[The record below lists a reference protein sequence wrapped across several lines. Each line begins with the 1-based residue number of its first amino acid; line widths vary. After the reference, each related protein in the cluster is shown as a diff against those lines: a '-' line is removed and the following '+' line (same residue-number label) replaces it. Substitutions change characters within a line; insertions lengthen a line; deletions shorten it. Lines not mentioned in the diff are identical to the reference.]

1 MSKLQIYMKTLI
13 KKKTTINKKD
23 NLIILTDKKD
33 NLKQY
38 GITEKEHVYIKKV
51 NDEIISINQYD
62 RYLFIVKP
70 KKNRNIN
77 LHSENCRL
85 IGDRLIER
93 LTDVNS
99 IVIIDTIMKSDDALK
114 IAEGMALSNYTFDKY
129 KKEQIKKL
137 KEIHI
142 VSNTPSKE
150 INELNKVIEG
160 VYFSRDLINEPF
172 SHLKAIDLAAAAKKS
187 SNNNG
192 FKVKVLLKK
201 EIENLKMGGLLAV
214 NQGSLDEPTFTI
226 MEWKPKNAKNKQPI
240 VLVGKGIVYDTG
252 GLSLK
257 PTKDSMDL
265 MKVDM
270 GGAGIVIGT
279 MQAISANKL
288 PVHVIGLAPA
298 TDNRPSGNAYAP
310 GDVIT
315 MYDKTT
321 VEVLNTDAEGR
332 LILADALSYAKKYDP
347 QLVIDL
353 ATLTGSAANSIGH
366 YGIVS
371 MHKGAKSEHEK
382 LKQVG
387 HKVHERLA
395 EMPFWSEYD
404 DLIKSDIADIKNI
417 GGTQAGAITAGKF
430 LSHFVNYPWIHL
442 DIAGPTFTKE
452 KYGYRGKGATG
463 MGVRLLYEFIKN
475 IYEKN

>member
-38 GITEKEHVYIKKV
+38 GISEKEHVYIKKV

-85 IGDRLIER
+85 IGDRLIEK
-93 LTDVNS
+93 LIDVNS

-129 KKEQIKKL
+129 KKNQIKKL

-192 FKVKVLLKK
+192 FKVKILLKK

-214 NQGSLDEPTFTI
+214 NKGSLDEPTFTI
-226 MEWKPKNAKNKQPI
+226 MEWKPKNAKNKRPI

-371 MHKGAKSEHEK
+371 MYKGAKSEHEK

-430 LSHFVNYPWIHL
+430 LSHFVNFPWIHL
-442 DIAGPTFTKE
+442 DIAGPTFTKQ

>member
-1 MSKLQIYMKTLI
+1 MKTLI

-38 GITEKEHVYIKKV
+38 GISEKEHVYIKKV

-93 LTDVNS
+93 LIDVNS
-99 IVIIDTIMKSDDALK
+99 IVIIDTIMKNDDALK

-187 SNNNG
+187 SNSNG
-192 FKVKVLLKK
+192 FKVKILVKK

-226 MEWKPKNAKNKQPI
+226 MEWKPKNAKNKRPI

-371 MHKGAKSEHEK
+371 MYKGAKSEHEK

>member
-1 MSKLQIYMKTLI
+1 MKTII

-23 NLIILTDKKD
+23 NLIL
-33 NLKQY
+33 LC
-38 GITEKEHVYIKKV
+38 KEHSNLSKYNLSTKEQDFIQKEKR
-51 NDEIISINQYD
+51 EIIKINQYD
-62 RYLFIVKP
+62 RYIFIVRP
-70 KKNRNIN
+70 KQKSSIDIYN
-77 LHSENCRL
+77 ENCRL
-85 IGDRLIER
+85 IGDKLINQ
-93 LTDVNS
+93 LTNLISVIMIDVEMQHND
-99 IVIIDTIMKSDDALK
+99 ILQ
-114 IAEGMALSNYTFDKY
+114 IAEGMALSNYTFNKY
-129 KKEQIKKL
+129 KKEKKKKL
-137 KEIHI
+137 EKIYLKT
-142 VSNTPSKE
+142 SLSSKK
-150 INELNKVIEG
+150 ITELNNIING

-172 SHLKAIDLAAAAKKS
+172 SHLKAVDLALAAQKS
-187 SNNNG
+187 AATHG
-192 FKVKVLLKK
+192 FKSKILYKK
-201 EIENLKMGGLLAV
+201 EIKALKMGGILAV

-226 MEWKPKNAKNKQPI
+226 MEWKPKNAKNKKPI

-257 PTKDSMDL
+257 PTKNSMDL

-270 GGAGIVIGT
+270 GGAGVVIGA
-279 MQAISANKL
+279 MQIISANKL
-288 PVHVIGLAPA
+288 PIHIIGLTPA

-332 LILADALSYAKKYDP
+332 LILADALSYAKQYNPD
-347 QLVIDL
+347 LVIDL
-353 ATLTGSAANSIGH
+353 ATLTGSAAAAVGH
-366 YGIVS
+366 FGIVS

-382 LKQVG
+382 LKQAG
-387 HKVHERLA
+387 YTTHERLA

-417 GGTQAGAITAGKF
+417 GGASAGAITAGKF
-430 LSHFVNYPWIHL
+430 LSHFVDYPWIHL

-452 KYGYRGKGATG
+452 KYGYRGKGATA

-475 IYEKN
+475 FYEKN

>member
-38 GITEKEHVYIKKV
+38 GISEKEHIYIKKV

-62 RYLFIVKP
+62 RYIFIVKP

-93 LTDVNS
+93 LIDVNS

-187 SNNNG
+187 SKNNG

-371 MHKGAKSEHEK
+371 MYKGAKSEHEK

-442 DIAGPTFTKE
+442 DIAGPTFTKQ

>member
-38 GITEKEHVYIKKV
+38 GISEKEHVYIKKV

-371 MHKGAKSEHEK
+371 MYKGAKSEHEK

-442 DIAGPTFTKE
+442 DIAGPTFTKQ

>member
-1 MSKLQIYMKTLI
+1 MKTLI

-38 GITEKEHVYIKKV
+38 GISEKEHAYIKKV

-93 LTDVNS
+93 LIDVNS
-99 IVIIDTIMKSDDALK
+99 IVIIDTIMKNDDALK

-187 SNNNG
+187 SNSNG
-192 FKVKVLLKK
+192 FKVTILVKK
-201 EIENLKMGGLLAV
+201 EIKNLKMGGLLAV

-226 MEWKPKNAKNKQPI
+226 MEWKPKNAKNKRPI

-371 MHKGAKSEHEK
+371 MYKGAKSEHEK

>member
-1 MSKLQIYMKTLI
+1 MKTLI

-38 GITEKEHVYIKKV
+38 GISEKEHIYIKKV

-62 RYLFIVKP
+62 RYIFIVKP

-93 LTDVNS
+93 LIDVNS
-99 IVIIDTIMKSDDALK
+99 IVIIDTIMKNDDALK

>member
-38 GITEKEHVYIKKV
+38 GISEKEHVYIKKV

-93 LTDVNS
+93 LIDVNS
-99 IVIIDTIMKSDDALK
+99 IVIIDTIMKNDDALK

-371 MHKGAKSEHEK
+371 MYKGAKSEHEK

>member
-38 GITEKEHVYIKKV
+38 GISEKEHVYIKKV

-93 LTDVNS
+93 LIDVNS

-371 MHKGAKSEHEK
+371 MYKGAKSEHEK

>member
-38 GITEKEHVYIKKV
+38 GISEKEHAYIKKV

-93 LTDVNS
+93 LIDVNS
-99 IVIIDTIMKSDDALK
+99 IVIIDTIMKNDDALK

-187 SNNNG
+187 SNSNG
-192 FKVKVLLKK
+192 FKVTILVKK
-201 EIENLKMGGLLAV
+201 EIKNLKMGGLLAV

-226 MEWKPKNAKNKQPI
+226 MEWKPKNAKNKRPI

-371 MHKGAKSEHEK
+371 MYKGAKSEHEK

>member
-129 KKEQIKKL
+129 KKEKIKKL

-353 ATLTGSAANSIGH
+353 ATLTGSAANSIGP

-442 DIAGPTFTKE
+442 DIAGPTFTKQ

>member
-38 GITEKEHVYIKKV
+38 GISEKEHVYIKKV

-93 LTDVNS
+93 LIDVNS
-99 IVIIDTIMKSDDALK
+99 IVIIDTIMKNDDALK

-187 SNNNG
+187 SNSNG
-192 FKVKVLLKK
+192 FKVKILVKK

-226 MEWKPKNAKNKQPI
+226 MEWKPKNAKNKRPI

-371 MHKGAKSEHEK
+371 MYKGAKSEHEK